1 MRTFLLDIE
10 NFLIGL
16 KGVIKEIR
24 SFSDIIEI
32 LNEINSI
39 KEVLIEILNDGIKQM
54 REENE
59 IDNDEADEILKN
71 FLMLVEEKIQFDL
84 NKLSSNVNLLEKNI
98 FFNNN

>member
-1 MRTFLLDIE
+1 MRTFLMDLE

-16 KGVIKEIR
+16 KEAIKEIKN
-24 SFSDIIEI
+24 FSDIVEI
-32 LNEINSI
+32 LEEINSI

-59 IDNDEADEILKN
+59 IDNNEADEILKN

-84 NKLSSNVNLLEKNI
+84 NKLSSHVDLLEKNI
-98 FFNNN
+98 FFNKN